1 MQWWRLCRRYRVF
14 RDSASHFIAETFPL
28 SWLYRFARGFSCS
41 LFPVPCSLVSCSLV
55 SSFPRQIKICQYP
68 CPSLG
73 ALTRAP
79 PALPAGPLSAHPKGF
94 EPLTY
99 RLGGGRSI
107 LLSYGCIC
115 DFSVPVYYDT
125 IPGDCQGWKCFI
137 SGRTHELCYCSAYTP
152 SVTLRVPAPSGREPF
167 GVRMRLTGSP
177 SGPLPEG
184 AGWQSGQTEG
194 VYQTLSYN

>member
-1 MQWWRLCRRYRVF
+1 MP
-14 RDSASHFIAETFPL
+14 AGPL
-28 SWLYRFARGFSCS
+28 SAHPKGWRRFAPRPSAEPIRS
-41 LFPVPCSLVSCSLV
+41 LSLAKGSA
-55 SSFPRQIKICQYP
+55 YP
-68 CPSLG
+68 GLG
-73 ALTRAP
+73 ALTGAP

-125 IPGDCQGWKCFI
+125 IPGDCQGRKCFI

-152 SVTLRVPAPSGREPF
+152 SVTLRVPAPSGREPY
-167 GVRMRLTGSP
+167 GVRMRFTGSR

-184 AGWQSGQTEG
+184 AGWPSGQTEG
-194 VYQTLSYN
+194 VYQTLSCN

>member
-1 MQWWRLCRRYRVF
+1 MIFFFGCVIKKLSD
-14 RDSASHFIAETFPL
+14 RDSFFYSAPKGMASRKRAAASPNPKSALRTGIRL
-28 SWLYRFARGFSCS
+28 SRLGV
-41 LFPVPCSLVSCSLV
+41 LTTKP
-55 SSFPRQIKICQYP
+55 PR
-68 CPSLG
+68 L
-73 ALTRAP
+73 RAV
-79 PALPAGPLSAHPKGF
+79 LLSAHPKGF

-125 IPGDCQGWKCFI
+125 IPGDCQGRKCFI
-137 SGRTHELCYCSAYTP
+137 SGRTHELCFSSAYTP

-167 GVRMRLTGSP
+167 GVRMHHTGSR

-184 AGWQSGQTEG
+184 AGWPSGQTEG
-194 VYQTLSYN
+194 VYAEL